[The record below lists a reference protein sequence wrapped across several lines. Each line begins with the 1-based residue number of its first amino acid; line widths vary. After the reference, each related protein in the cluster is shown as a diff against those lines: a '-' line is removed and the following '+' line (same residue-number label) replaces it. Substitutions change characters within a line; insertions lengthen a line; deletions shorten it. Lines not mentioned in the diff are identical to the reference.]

1 MDNTEAVK
9 EELRAAVADLKQ
21 SKKAAET
28 GVVEVEE
35 AIQRRKQELE
45 MYESR
50 LKEWGR
56 REEVA
61 NAKQAE
67 LAQREKMIKAR
78 ESDLASR
85 DSGAG

>member
-1 MDNTEAVK
+1 MPLPHLVFLFFMN
-9 EELRAAVADLKQ
+9 
-21 SKKAAET
+21 
-28 GVVEVEE
+28 
-35 AIQRRKQELE
+35 
-45 MYESR
+45 
-50 LKEWGR
+50 R

>member
-1 MDNTEAVK
+1 MDQPASGMSRSS
-9 EELRAAVADLKQ
+9 LGHR
-21 SKKAAET
+21 
-28 GVVEVEE
+28 VEE

-85 DSGAG
+85 DSGPG